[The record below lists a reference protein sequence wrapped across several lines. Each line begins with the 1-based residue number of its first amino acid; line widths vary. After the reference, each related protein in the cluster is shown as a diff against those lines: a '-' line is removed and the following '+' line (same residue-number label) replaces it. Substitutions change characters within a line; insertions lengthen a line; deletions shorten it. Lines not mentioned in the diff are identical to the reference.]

1 MWKANKGAILALLL
15 GFVGLGGVYLYLSG
29 SDKQQAEQVLC
40 AGICILL
47 FVVASVNWFLARRGM

>member
-29 SDKQQAEQVLC
+29 SD
-40 AGICILL
+40 
-47 FVVASVNWFLARRGM
+47 